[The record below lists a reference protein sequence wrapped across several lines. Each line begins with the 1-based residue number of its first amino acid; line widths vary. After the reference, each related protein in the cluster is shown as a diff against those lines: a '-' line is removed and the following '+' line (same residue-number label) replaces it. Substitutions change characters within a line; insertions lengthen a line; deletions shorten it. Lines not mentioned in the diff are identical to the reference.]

1 MVLKVLEFGAK
12 KLFKSQLN
20 GEGAAQKEGEN
31 LDFNGEEKV
40 RREYQVDAKNLDF
53 LLDRKAQF

>member
-20 GEGAAQKEGEN
+20 GESAVHKEGEKMD
-31 LDFNGEEKV
+31 LKGEEKV
-40 RREYQVDAKNLDF
+40 RREYQVDATNLKF
-53 LLDRKAQF
+53 LLDR